1 MPAGNHSAA
10 AIREYFPPIVSPTSV
25 SQGGPMTRLFTIFL
39 SLLLC
44 MSAAFAAGERGTP
57 DEAKAL
63 ALKAVALIEAQGD
76 QSFPVIDDRTGP
88 LVDRDLYITVLDRQG
103 VMRASGFNKNL
114 VGSNT
119 WEAEDPDGKKF
130 VQEFW
135 KVVANDSHEGWLT
148 YRFVDPVTKKI
159 AQKRTYLHQV
169 GDYVVTCGSYIGG

>member
-1 MPAGNHSAA
+1 MPAGKHPAA
-10 AIREYFPPIVSPTSV
+10 AIQERFPSFVSPIRV
-25 SQGGPMTRLFTIFL
+25 AQGDPMIRLSTILL

-44 MSAAFAAGERGTP
+44 MGAAFAAGERGTP
-57 DEAKAL
+57 DEAKVL

-114 VGSNT
+114 VGTNT

-135 KVVANDSHEGWLT
+135 KVVANDSHEGWLS
-148 YRFVDPVTKKI
+148 YRFVDPVTRKI

-169 GDYVVTCGSYIGG
+169 GDYVVTCGSYIDG